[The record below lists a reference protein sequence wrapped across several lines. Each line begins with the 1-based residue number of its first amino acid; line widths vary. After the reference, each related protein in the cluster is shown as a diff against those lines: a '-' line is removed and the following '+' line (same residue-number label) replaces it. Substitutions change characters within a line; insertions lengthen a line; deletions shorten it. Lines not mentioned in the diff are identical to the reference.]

1 MAKAIGPH
9 FDLELKAAGLHGLPF
24 AWGEDGEIN
33 FGPEMPDDKKAA
45 VLALYDAHN
54 PNSTFAIDKIKAL
67 EKYRADRVLM
77 VNRVSIIAGRAA
89 REGNAPKATACD
101 ALIDTLT
108 LIPKHATVVAATN
121 ITDLNQAMEDLYDAA
136 VYAALIAHPSLKQDF
151 KNMDS

>member
-1 MAKAIGPH
+1 MKAIGPS
-9 FDLELKAAGLHGLPF
+9 FEIELKAAGLLGLPF
-24 AWGEDGEIN
+24 SWGGDGSIQ
-33 FGPEMPDDKKAA
+33 FSPDMTQSQKDA
-45 VLALYDAHN
+45 VLAVYDSHDPA
-54 PNSTFAIDKIKAL
+54 STFAIDKIKAL
-67 EKYRADRVLM
+67 EKYRADRERM

-89 REGNAPKATACD
+89 REGNAAKATACD

-121 ITDLNQAMEDLYDAA
+121 ITDLNQAMEDLYDTA